1 VKLDRRLLGAARR
14 TPALLGQSLGLRLAA
29 GAAIV
34 AEAVLVARL
43 VNAAF
48 LKGAGLAGLGG
59 VFAALALVILLR
71 AVFSGWS
78 SERAGALAAAVKE
91 DLRQRL
97 TDHALALGPARM
109 GEVGPARLAT
119 VLSEGVDGLEPFF
132 KGYLSALAQA
142 AFLPLLIL
150 LIVFPLD
157 WLSALVL
164 LVTAP
169 LIPMFMILIGRWAE
183 GLTRK
188 QWRALT
194 LLGRYYLDALRG
206 LATLKLFGAEA
217 RALLRIEKLVRVHRD
232 ATLRALRVAF
242 LSALVLELM
251 ATLATAI
258 VAVEVG
264 MRLLLGRMEFLPAF
278 TVLLL
283 APEFY
288 QPLRNLGSQ
297 FHAAEDAA
305 AAAEAVYGLLET
317 PAPAHPAQPK
327 PAPAAPV
334 ELALEGVRFGYGDS
348 PVFDGLD
355 LTVPA
360 GQFLA
365 LVGPSGAGKSTLVQL
380 LLGFL
385 TPQAGRLRAGEAR
398 LDEIA
403 PQDWRRQVAWV
414 PQRPFLQEGSVR
426 ENLLL
431 ARPGASQEELER
443 AARDAGALDFIEAL
457 PHGWEARLGEDGGGL
472 SGGQLQRLAL
482 ARAFLKDA
490 PFVFLDEPTAHLD
503 GESERR
509 VHQALARLA
518 AGRTLVVV
526 AHRLDAAPLADRVVV
541 LGGGRVVC
549 DGEHEE
555 LLAGCGLYRELW
567 LTYREAA

>member
-1 VKLDRRLLGAARR
+1 MLDRRLLGAARR
-14 TPALLGQSLGLRLAA
+14 APALLGLSLGLRLAA
-29 GAAIV
+29 GVAIV
-34 AEAVLVARL
+34 AEAVLVARI
-43 VNAAF
+43 VNAVF
-48 LKGAGLAGLGG
+48 LEGATRAGLTGA
-59 VFAALALVILLR
+59 FAALALAILLR
-71 AVFSGWS
+71 ALLSGAA

-91 DLRQRL
+91 EMRSELAA
-97 TDHALALGPARM
+97 HALRLGPARL

-119 VLSEGVDGLEPFF
+119 VLGEGVDGLEAFF
-132 KGYLSALAQA
+132 KGYLPALAQA
-142 AFLPLLIL
+142 AFLPILIL

-157 WLSALVL
+157 WMSGLVL
-164 LVTAP
+164 LLTAP

-188 QWRALT
+188 QWRALSM
-194 LLGRYYLDALRG
+194 LGEYYLDALRG

-217 RALLRIEKLVRVHRD
+217 RALLRIEKLTRRHRD
-232 ATLRALRVAF
+232 ATLSVLRVAF

-264 MRLLLGRMEFLPAF
+264 MRLLAAKMEFLPAF

-305 AAAEAVYGLLET
+305 AAAEAVYGLLQQ
-317 PAPAHPAQPK
+317 PAPPEPASPQ
-327 PAPAAPV
+327 PAPQQPV
-334 ELALEGVRFGYGDS
+334 DLELAGVSFAYDKE
-348 PVFDGLD
+348 PVFDGLE
-355 LTVPA
+355 LTIPA

-385 TPQAGRLRAGEAR
+385 TPQSGQVRAGGVELGQ
-398 LDEIA
+398 LDPA
-403 PQDWRRQVAWV
+403 DWRQRLAWV
-414 PQRPFLQEGSVR
+414 PQRPFLQEGTVR

-443 AARDAGALDFIEAL
+443 AAADAGALEFIEKL
-457 PHGWEARLGEDGGGL
+457 PRGWETLLGEDGGGL

-482 ARAFLKDA
+482 ARAFLKNA

-503 GESERR
+503 PESEAR
-509 VHQALARLA
+509 VHEALARLRR
-518 AGRTLVVV
+518 GRTLVVV
-526 AHRLDAAPLADRVVV
+526 AHRLDAAPLADRVVY
-541 LGGGRVVC
+541 LEGGKIVC
-549 DGEHEE
+549 DGPHRE
-555 LLAGCGLYRELW
+555 LLQGCEAYRRLW
-567 LTYREAA
+567 RIFREAA

>member
-1 VKLDRRLLGAARR
+1 MKLDRRLLGAARR

-48 LKGAGLAGLGG
+48 LEGAGLADLGG
-59 VFAALALVILLR
+59 SFAALALVILLR

-119 VLSEGVDGLEPFF
+119 VLSEGVDGLEAFF
-132 KGYLSALAQA
+132 KGYLPALAQA

-169 LIPMFMILIGRWAE
+169 LIPLFMILIGRWAE

-232 ATLRALRVAF
+232 ATLRVLRVAF

-264 MRLLLGRMEFLPAF
+264 MRLLAGRMEFLPAF

-317 PAPAHPAQPK
+317 PAPAPPAQPK

-348 PVFDGLD
+348 PVFDGLN
-355 LTVPA
+355 LTIPA

-385 TPQAGRLRAGEAR
+385 TPQAGRLRAGEAG

-403 PQDWRRQVAWV
+403 PEDWRRQVAWV

-457 PHGWEARLGEDGGGL
+457 PHGWETQLGEDGGGL

-541 LGGGRVVC
+541 LDGGRVVC

>member
-1 VKLDRRLLGAARR
+1 MNLDRRLLGAARE

-29 GAAIV
+29 GV
-34 AEAVLVARL
+34 FVVLEAVLVARI
-43 VNAAF
+43 VDAAF
-48 LKGAGLAGLGG
+48 LRGADLQQLGG
-59 VFAALALVILLR
+59 SFGLLAAALLGRALASGWAGERAAALAASVTAVLR
-71 AVFSGWS
+71 RRLT
-78 SERAGALAAAVKE
+78 ERALE
-91 DLRQRL
+91 
-97 TDHALALGPARM
+97 LGPARLPL
-109 GEVGPARLAT
+109 GAAGLAT
-119 VLSEGVDGLEPFF
+119 VLAEGVDGLEPFF
-132 KGYLSALAQA
+132 KGYLPALAQA

-183 GLTRK
+183 GLTRR
-188 QWRALT
+188 QWRALS
-194 LLGRYYLDALRG
+194 LLGEYYLDALRG

-217 RALLRIEKLVRVHRD
+217 RALLRIEKLVRRHRD
-232 ATLRALRVAF
+232 ATLSVLRVAF

-264 MRLLLGRMEFLPAF
+264 MRLLAGRMDFLPAF

-305 AAAEAVYGLLET
+305 AAAEAVYGVLER
-317 PAPAHPAQPK
+317 PAPPAPERPVAPPDK
-327 PAPAAPV
+327 PA
-334 ELALEGVRFGYGDS
+334 ELALERVGFAYGQTA
-348 PVFDGLD
+348 VFSGLE
-355 LTVPA
+355 LRLPA
-360 GQFLA
+360 GQFVA

-385 TPQAGRLRAGEAR
+385 TPQSGRVSVGGTDLARIARDDWLRR
-398 LDEIA
+398 
-403 PQDWRRQVAWV
+403 VAWV
-414 PQRPFLQEGSVR
+414 PQRPFLQEGTIR

-431 ARPGASQEELER
+431 ARPQASQAELER
-443 AARDAGALDFIEAL
+443 AAGDAGALEFIEAL
-457 PHGWEARLGEDGGGL
+457 PDGWETRIGEDGAGL

-503 GESERR
+503 AESERR
-509 VHQALARLA
+509 VHEALERLAR
-518 AGRTLVVV
+518 GRTLIVV
-526 AHRLDAAPLADRVVV
+526 AHRLDAAPLAGRVVV
-541 LGGGRVVC
+541 LDGGRVVC
-549 DGEHEE
+549 DGEHGR
-555 LLAGCGLYRELW
+555 LLEGCELYRRLW
-567 LTYREAA
+567 RTYRGAA

>member
-1 VKLDRRLLGAARR
+1 MKLDRRLLGAARR

-59 VFAALALVILLR
+59 SFAALALVILLR
-71 AVFSGWS
+71 AVFSGWAG
-78 SERAGALAAAVKE
+78 ERAGALAAAVKE

-132 KGYLSALAQA
+132 KGYLPALAQA

-169 LIPMFMILIGRWAE
+169 LIPLFMILIGRWAE

-232 ATLRALRVAF
+232 ATLRVLRVAF

-264 MRLLLGRMEFLPAF
+264 MRLLAGRMEFLPAF

-317 PAPAHPAQPK
+317 PAPPAPANPK

-355 LTVPA
+355 LTIPA

-385 TPQAGRLRAGEAR
+385 TPQAGRLRAGEAG

-403 PQDWRRQVAWV
+403 PEDWRRQVAWV

-431 ARPGASQEELER
+431 ARPDASGEELER

-457 PHGWEARLGEDGGGL
+457 PHGWETRLGEDGGGL

-509 VHQALARLA
+509 VHQALARLV

-541 LGGGRVVC
+541 LSGGRVVC

-555 LLAGCGLYRELW
+555 LLAGCDLYRELW
-567 LTYREAA
+567 RTYREAA

>member
-48 LKGAGLAGLGG
+48 LKGAGLADLGG
-59 VFAALALVILLR
+59 GFAALALVILLR
-71 AVFSGWS
+71 AVFSGWAG
-78 SERAGALAAAVKE
+78 ERAGALAAAVKE

-132 KGYLSALAQA
+132 KGYLPALAQA

-232 ATLRALRVAF
+232 ATLRVLRVAF

-317 PAPAHPAQPK
+317 PAPAPPARPK

-348 PVFDGLD
+348 PVFGGLD

-385 TPQAGRLRAGEAR
+385 TPQAGRLRAGEAG

-414 PQRPFLQEGSVR
+414 PQRPFLQEGSVQ
-426 ENLLL
+426 NLLL

-457 PHGWEARLGEDGGGL
+457 PHGWETRLGEDGGGL

-509 VHQALARLA
+509 VHEALARLA

-541 LGGGRVVC
+541 LDGGRVVC

-555 LLAGCGLYRELW
+555 LLTGCSLYRKLW
-567 LTYREAA
+567 RTYREAA